1 MRRSS
6 HTRAS
11 SVICVNSSTAW
22 YRAYFGVYMRII
34 MKKRDVTCH
43 LCHHGTEPLFFF
55 RSHVPCQTQESCAQ
69 LHVILMF
76 RVRFVICQGE
86 KQRCSLEPAGRSP
99 EDGALLSQAQ
109 ESRSQSRASASIFC
123 VPSGELTHCG

>member
-1 MRRSS
+1 MSR
-6 HTRAS
+6 
-11 SVICVNSSTAW
+11 VICV
-22 YRAYFGVYMRII
+22 I
-34 MKKRDVTCH
+34 MV
-43 LCHHGTEPLFFF
+43 PSLFFF

-86 KQRCSLEPAGRSP
+86 KQRFSLEPAGRSP

-109 ESRSQSRASASIFC
+109 ESRSQSRASASILC
-123 VPSGELTHCG
+123 VSSGEFIVFCPDHVDLSASYIDVNRSLMGSDVSKWRRQESRSGKQRTM